1 MMWWYIILA
10 LSAGAVLWACVAAV
24 LRVRGHVKE
33 AASSEAT
40 SKEPAAKE

>member
-1 MMWWYIILA
+1 MWWYIVLA

-33 AASSEAT
+33 GGT
-40 SKEPAAKE
+40 KDGGTKE

>member
-33 AASSEAT
+33 TASSEVPGKDAT
-40 SKEPAAKE
+40 RKD